1 MGLLVH
7 TTFETEQGIPVTNVY
22 VRISS
27 VTADFVNGAAR
38 VTIKCES
45 HVSREKRLEQKR
57 PLYVPNIP
65 TYFSAET
72 PLDSGWNDISFLY
85 SSVKSQMLAAGFEV
99 VEDVNPDPAP
109 APAPEPTPEETT
121 PA

>member
-7 TTFETEQGIPVTNVY
+7 TAFETPQGIPVTNVY

-27 VTADFVNGAAR
+27 IITEFKTGNAFVM
-38 VTIKCES
+38 IKCES
-45 HVSREKRLEQKR
+45 HVNREKRLER
-57 PLYVPNIP
+57 REPLFVPNIP
-65 TYFSAET
+65 SYYTIET

-99 VEDVNPDPAP
+99 VEDVNPDP
-109 APAPEPTPEETT
+109 T